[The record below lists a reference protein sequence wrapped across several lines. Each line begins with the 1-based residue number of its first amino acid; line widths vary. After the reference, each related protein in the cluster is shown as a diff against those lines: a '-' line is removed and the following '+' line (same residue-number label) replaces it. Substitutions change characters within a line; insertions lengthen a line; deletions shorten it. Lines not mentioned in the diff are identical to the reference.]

1 MRSVSPFTKYY
12 TVYTVKMATKAFYFA
27 NKAKGCKFTLG
38 IIGNIL
44 TFQLF
49 HWQWGTT
56 IPAFSMKFGKN
67 KTNLT
72 IYLQRLVS
80 STVLL
85 NEPLLPWNPHMQ
97 NSQDVPAPCDPA
109 HSRGNKSATDRC
121 SSWAS
126 QLSNHRTIQTSPQ
139 GTETLYYNNS
149 SKLPGWIHKH
159 SSWCIFFSLVQ
170 PVRLQG
176 EDKYGKKQRD

>member
-1 MRSVSPFTKYY
+1 MRSVGLFTKYY
-12 TVYTVKMATKAFYFA
+12 TVYTVVMAMKAFYFA
-27 NKAKGCKFTLG
+27 KKAKGCKFTLG

-56 IPAFSMKFGKN
+56 IPAFSMKLEKN

-97 NSQDVPAPCDPA
+97 NCQDVPAPCDPA

-126 QLSNHRTIQTSPQ
+126 QLSNRRTNPRGRRHCATITPQSYLCGSINTTADVSFFHWCNLFNFMDKIWQTTKGLMQ
-139 GTETLYYNNS
+139 QL
-149 SKLPGWIHKH
+149 
-159 SSWCIFFSLVQ
+159 
-170 PVRLQG
+170 
-176 EDKYGKKQRD
+176 